1 MKKSK
6 QVEQVAEIIQESL
19 KELLVFPKMYHPS
32 ENLISIPLIIDIK
45 KITIEIKELEN
56 NTSTHI

>member
-19 KELLVFPKMYHPS
+19 KELLVFPKMYHSS
-32 ENLISIPLIIDIK
+32 ENLISIPLIIDSK
-45 KITIEIKELEN
+45 KIRKQYLN
-56 NTSTHI
+56 SYLK

>member
-19 KELLVFPKMYHPS
+19 KELLVFPKMYHSS
-32 ENLISIPLIIDIK
+32 ENLISIPLIIDSK

>member
-19 KELLVFPKMYHPS
+19 KELLVFPKMYHSS
-32 ENLISIPLIIDIK
+32 ENLISIPLIIDSK
-45 KITIEIKELEN
+45 KIRKQYLNSYLKVKSYI
-56 NTSTHI
+56 